1 VGNHWISH
9 RTLSS
14 FLYFKGAPD
23 EANEGRVYRTV
34 LAFVPHEYAVVLAS
48 VNDKPAVALTRHH

>member
-1 VGNHWISH
+1 MPGPV
-9 RTLSS
+9 SS